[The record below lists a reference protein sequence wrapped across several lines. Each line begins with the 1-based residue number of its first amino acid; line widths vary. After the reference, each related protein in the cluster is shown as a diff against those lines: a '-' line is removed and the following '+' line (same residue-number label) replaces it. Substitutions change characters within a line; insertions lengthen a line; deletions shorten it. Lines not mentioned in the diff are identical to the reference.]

1 MAKEKKQDKMNPF
14 QWLLYWLL
22 LGGAKLIGLLPYCVL
37 YRVLSPLI
45 YFIFY
50 HLVGYRKKVVRRNL
64 AGAFP
69 EKSEAERR
77 EIERKFYHHL
87 ADVFVDVLDLTSMS
101 AKELRSRMEITNLE
115 EFDSEVGN
123 KSWIGA
129 LGHYGD
135 WEYFC
140 SFAIDHHYPNL
151 GVYHPLSS
159 KVMDKFMIHM
169 RTRFGMEVI
178 PMFNLGRRVLQC
190 VKEQKQMAIGLIA
203 DQRAQIKFTDKRWRM
218 FLNHPT
224 LFIAGMGHYAKRFG
238 MPVYVLETDQVKP
251 SYYKCKFV
259 RIYDGVEDISD
270 VEIADRYVAALED
283 MIRRKPEL
291 WLWSHKRWKHVP
303 EEGAVIYDPHTSK
316 PIEQK

>member
-69 EKSEAERR
+69 EKSEADRR

-115 EFDSEVGN
+115 EFDREVGN

-218 FLNHPT
+218 FLNRPT

-259 RIYDGVEDISD
+259 CIYDGVEDISD

>member
-1 MAKEKKQDKMNPF
+1 MAKDSKQDKMNPF
-14 QWLLYWLL
+14 QWVAYWLL
-22 LGGAKLIGLLPYCVL
+22 LGSAKLIGLLPYCVL

-45 YFIFY
+45 YFVFY
-50 HLVGYRKKVVRRNL
+50 HLVGYRKKVVRANL
-64 AGAFP
+64 TGAFP

-77 EIERKFYHHL
+77 EIERKFYRHL

-115 EFDSEVGN
+115 EFDREVGD

-238 MPVYVLETDQVKP
+238 MPVYVLEIDQVKP